1 VSEIDVHRKLIRQ
14 MEREHKLRIKNLT
27 VARDKV
33 PNDTST
39 WLRFDEAIAK
49 ENREH
54 RAECVR
60 LGIIPENLAL
70 VSRTEYVYKAVVSSS
85 QQPQHNNESDETIR
99 KQLDA
104 EFSK

>member
-1 VSEIDVHRKLIRQ
+1 MSEIDVHRKLIRQ
-14 MEREHKLRIKNLT
+14 MEREHKLRVKNLT
-27 VARDKV
+27 AARDKV

-70 VSRTEYVYKAVVSSS
+70 VSRTEYVYRAVVDST
-85 QQPQHNNESDETIR
+85 PKREYNSDEDEAAR